1 MHIKIG
7 HSGPWKEDMHLDG
20 GCGQGCLKSL
30 EGGWGGHNQNI
41 LWACMKFSK
50 NGCFQKDCVL
60 LSLWVSGLLPCRTFS
75 RIGVYNVCPV
85 CMYGPVW
92 MAQATG
98 EYRAPSVASGC
109 DHCNHSQP
117 AISALDK
124 LTQSLLMCRSG
135 WLVKGGMGILEASVC
150 WFWCYDACREAES
163 RHLPL
168 GIFQHTGALAF
179 IRASFWPGLTHSP
192 PPCPTLLLSPL
203 PRWPFS
209 SNCTPCE
216 FISPWRQ
223 NNQGS
228 DEVRLSQIPSSAG
241 GTLCTC
247 SSSLSCA
254 TTDLSDGYITIALTQ
269 GGITLCK
276 MAHLHSLRLSRQ
288 T

>member
-1 MHIKIG
+1 MGKGITKPPRLMRNFGISRLLG
-7 HSGPWKEDMHLDG
+7 KRVRFLQECGPWWTSHITWGWPHTHAYKDWT
-20 GCGQGCLKSL
+20 QWALKRRHAVGWRMWPGVPGRS
-30 EGGWGGHNQNI
+30 WGGPSDHNQNI
-41 LWACMKFSK
+41 LWTCMKFSK

-60 LSLWVSGLLPCRTFS
+60 LSLWISGSLPCRTFS
-75 RIGVYNVCPV
+75 RIGVYRV
-85 CMYGPVW
+85 YGPVW

-109 DHCNHSQP
+109 DHCNHSQSV
-117 AISALDK
+117 ISALDK

-135 WLVKGGMGILEASVC
+135 WLVKGRMGILEASVC

-192 PPCPTLLLSPL
+192 PPRPTLLLRSL

-216 FISPWRQ
+216 FISPCR
-223 NNQGS
+223 
-228 DEVRLSQIPSSAG
+228 
-241 GTLCTC
+241 
-247 SSSLSCA
+247 
-254 TTDLSDGYITIALTQ
+254 
-269 GGITLCK
+269 
-276 MAHLHSLRLSRQ
+276 
-288 T
+288 